1 MVPSANATQHQTRS
15 APASD
20 SPGSDSIPADLRS
33 VALQTLEAD
42 PIFRGRLTLR
52 AICIE
57 VEGDR
62 LVLSGRL
69 PSYYLKQRL
78 QEVIRRVAGVRD
90 VENLVEVTNN

>member
-1 MVPSANATQHQTRS
+1 VITTKHQTLP
-15 APASD
+15 APIGGFPA
-20 SPGSDSIPADLRS
+20 SDSIPADLRS
-33 VALQTLEAD
+33 IALQSLEAD
-42 PIFRGRLTLR
+42 PIFRGRMNLR
-52 AICIE
+52 AIHIE

-62 LVLSGRL
+62 LVLNGRL

>member
-1 MVPSANATQHQTRS
+1 MIATDLRVRSVPISEFA
-15 APASD
+15 AS
-20 SPGSDSIPADLRS
+20 SPVTADLRAS
-33 VALQTLEAD
+33 ALQSLEAD

-52 AICIE
+52 AIQID

-90 VENLVEVTNN
+90 VENLVEVTTR

>member
-1 MVPSANATQHQTRS
+1 MTPSPITTKHQSRSVPIG
-15 APASD
+15 D
-20 SPGSDSIPADLRS
+20 SLGSDSIPDLLS
-33 VALQTLEAD
+33 VVLQSLEAD

-52 AICIE
+52 SIQIE

-62 LVLSGRL
+62 LVLNGRL

-78 QEVIRRVAGVRD
+78 QEIIRRVAGVRD